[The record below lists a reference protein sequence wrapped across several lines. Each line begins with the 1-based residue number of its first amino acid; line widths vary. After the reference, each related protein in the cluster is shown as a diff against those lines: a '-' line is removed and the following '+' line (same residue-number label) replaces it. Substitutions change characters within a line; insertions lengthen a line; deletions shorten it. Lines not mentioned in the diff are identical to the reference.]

1 MFLDFNFQKKIGYK
15 EGEGL
20 GKNAQGLVDPVKLP
34 TQKGRRGFGF
44 TSREPK
50 ESFVLD
56 WDPEKKEVKF
66 LQ

>member
-1 MFLDFNFQKKIGYK
+1 M
-15 EGEGL
+15 

-66 LQ
+66 L